1 MLSVRHGAFIP
12 RGGLFFLGLLLA
24 IMLAC
29 AQAHAA
35 PQDLSDRLYELQGD
49 GPDAPRVEVEQLRP
63 TGGRFLFVSE
73 FDIRVAGDY
82 VLDFKNSSVIGQ
94 FTHRVF
100 DADGHEIAHASGGLE
115 NNTPNPLF
123 LRHGRLLRLA
133 PGQYRLET
141 EVASPFFLAQP
152 SPYLDTFSHYSQA
165 IKRGN
170 ALTLI
175 CLGIFL
181 GLGIYYAAL
190 ATVRRRPTDAL
201 YATFILGNLLYNGS
215 ALLVF
220 HELFG
225 LRWFYLISAP
235 ILLSNL
241 AYVAFVM
248 TLLDIRRAT
257 HPRLF
262 RIGCTILGV
271 MAVLAATALFLPNW
285 SLEFDRWGV
294 GLFLFYGFSCGV
306 YRSFQGSVS
315 ARLYLVANVACLIP
329 ALAAISLLGIDGV
342 FTMYVEHLGLF
353 AICVEVTLLA
363 LVLAYQFGQL
373 HRERLVALREAEA
386 ALRLARTDQL
396 TGLPNRYALE
406 EALAALPLD
415 GALTFIDLDGLKHY
429 NDRFGHA
436 RGDALLRCFG
446 DVLQYTLKEDGTLH
460 RLGGDE
466 FAVIGREAN
475 LARVAE
481 AIEETIRATHEMG
494 FEFSG
499 ASFGSVS
506 RHESPS
512 HELLKHIADERMY
525 LHKKRRSL
533 RDKE

>member
-1 MLSVRHGAFIP
+1 MSVRHGIFIP
-12 RGGLFFLGLLLA
+12 RGGLFFAGLLLA
-24 IMLAC
+24 ILIAC
-29 AQAHAA
+29 ARAYAA
-35 PQDLSDRLYELQGD
+35 PEDLSGRLYELQSAQNKTG
-49 GPDAPRVEVEQLRP
+49 RTEVEQLRP
-63 TGGRFLFVSE
+63 TGGRFLIVAD
-73 FDIRVAGDY
+73 FDIHAAGDY
-82 VLDFKNSSVIGQ
+82 VLDFKNSSVIGR

-100 DADGHEIAHASGGLE
+100 DAGGREIARSSGGLQDD
-115 NNTPNPLF
+115 TPNPFF
-123 LRHGRLLRLA
+123 LRHGRMLHLP
-133 PGQYRLET
+133 PGKYRLET
-141 EVASPFFLAQP
+141 ELESPFFLAQP
-152 SPYLDTFSHYSQA
+152 RPYLDTFAHYTQA
-165 IKRGN
+165 IKPGN

-175 CLGIFL
+175 CLGIFV

-190 ATVRRRPTDAL
+190 ASVRRRPADAL
-201 YATFILGNLLYNGS
+201 YAAFILGNLLYNGS
-215 ALLVF
+215 ALLVY

-235 ILLSNL
+235 ILLSNM

-248 TLLDIRRAT
+248 ALLDIRPGT

-262 RIGCTILGV
+262 RTGCTIIGV
-271 MAVLAATALFLPNW
+271 MATLALTALVLPHW

-294 GLFLFYGFSCGV
+294 GLFLFYGFFCGV
-306 YRSFQGSVS
+306 YRSLRGSVP

-373 HRERLVALREAEA
+373 HRDRLLALREAEA
-386 ALRLARTDQL
+386 ALQLARTDSL
-396 TGLPNRYALE
+396 TRLPNRYALE
-406 EALAALPLD
+406 EGLALMPAD

-446 DVLQYTLKEDGTLH
+446 ETLQTHLGRYGTLH

-466 FAVIGREAN
+466 FAVISREAD
-475 LARVAE
+475 LPRIAYAL
-481 AIEETIRATHEMG
+481 EETTRVTHAAG

-506 RHESPS
+506 RHETTS

-525 LHKKRRSL
+525 QHKKRRRL
-533 RDKE
+533 RDQE